1 MRLHAHPLAVACL
14 LLAGSSAAAQ
24 CVQPPHPLFEFQT
37 EQPAAYIGDSTMVPR
52 PVTTRVADAHAHPE
66 VLVQF
71 VVDTLGVPDP
81 ATLHTLRTSS
91 RAAADSVRQVLTSW
105 RFSPALVSGCKV
117 PQIVQT
123 EVVH

>member
-1 MRLHAHPLAVACL
+1 MRFHPLPLVGACVL
-14 LLAGSSAAAQ
+14 FATSAAAQ

-37 EQPAAYIGDSTMVPR
+37 ERAAAYIGDSTMVPR
-52 PVTTRVADAHAHPE
+52 PVTTRVADAHAYPE

-91 RAAADSVRQVLTSW
+91 RAAADSVRQVLTAW
-105 RFSPALVSGCKV
+105 RFSPALESGCKV